1 VISISLSPVV
11 EVLVVTEVGFALEK
25 KDIVLEKAGQ
35 PAAAS
40 QSWSQTS
47 TAPKDLFRELN
58 IHNSHTLSI
67 ISFLS

>member
-1 VISISLSPVV
+1 MISISLSPVV

-47 TAPKDLFRELN
+47 TAPNKSLRELN

-67 ISFLS
+67 INFLS

>member
-1 VISISLSPVV
+1 MISISLSPVV

-25 KDIVLEKAGQ
+25 KDIVLEKAWQ

-47 TAPKDLFRELN
+47 TAPNKYLRDAQHSQFPHSL
-58 IHNSHTLSI
+58 HH
-67 ISFLS
+67 